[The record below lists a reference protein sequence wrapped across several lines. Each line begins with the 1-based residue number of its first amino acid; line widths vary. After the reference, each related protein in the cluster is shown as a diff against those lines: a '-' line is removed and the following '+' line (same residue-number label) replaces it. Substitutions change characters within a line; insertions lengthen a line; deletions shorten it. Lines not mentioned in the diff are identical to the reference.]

1 MTVKTYNPKGV
12 VVTAFGKT
20 IEGFV
25 DGTFVKV
32 ARATESFTK
41 QVGVGGEVTRSYSND
56 KSGEVTLTLMQT
68 SDSNDILSAAAA
80 ADEASPGTGAGIGT
94 FQLKDLNGRTLAHGD
109 ECWVRKPADVEN
121 AKESG
126 QREWVL
132 DVARL
137 EMTVG
142 GN

>member
-1 MTVKTYNPKGV
+1 MSVKTYDPGKV
-12 VVTAFGKT
+12 VVTAFGRT
-20 IEGFV
+20 IQGFA

-32 ARATESFTK
+32 SRATENFTK
-41 QVGVGGEVTRSYSND
+41 QVGINGEVTRSYSRD
-56 KSGEVTLTLMQT
+56 KSGEITLTLMQT

-94 FQLKDLNGRTLAHGD
+94 FQLKDLNGRTLLHAD
-109 ECWVRKPADVEN
+109 EVWVRKPADVEN

-132 DVARL
+132 DAAKL
-137 EMTVG
+137 DMTVG